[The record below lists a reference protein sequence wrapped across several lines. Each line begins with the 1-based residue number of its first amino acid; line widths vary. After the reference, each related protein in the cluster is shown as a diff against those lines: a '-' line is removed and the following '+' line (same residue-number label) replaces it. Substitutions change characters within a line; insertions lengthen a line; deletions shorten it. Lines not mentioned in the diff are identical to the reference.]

1 MSINV
6 KIASQSFLDAN
17 HIVNRA
23 TEYYGRVTSRDDKFL
38 YLYFRNND
46 YAQQFTKIMKP
57 YFSGAFVG

>member
-6 KIASQSFLDAN
+6 KINLESFDTN

-23 TEYYGRVTSRDDKFL
+23 SEYYGRVTSRDGQFL

-46 YAQQFTKIMKP
+46 HAQQFEKVMRP